1 MSKPKDAK
9 EMRELVLKYI
19 DALLQGGIP
28 KIKLDEPKEAPD
40 VEKTASELYAMLEK
54 VKGLRVDD
62 YQTMLSGIS
71 LLYGADRESATERC
85 YDLFY
90 QVQQLDSVTGQLTRC
105 YDMVWMLDYATGKS
119 SIGMLPGIF
128 GGRFNGWRK

>member
-1 MSKPKDAK
+1 MDKPKGAK
-9 EMRELVLKYI
+9 EMRELVLTYI
-19 DALLQGGIP
+19 DALLHGGIP

-54 VKGLRVDD
+54 VKGLRVVDD
-62 YQTMLSGIS
+62 YHTMLSGIS

-90 QVQQLDSVTGQLTRC
+90 QVQQMDSVTGQLSQC
-105 YDMVWMLDYATGKS
+105 YDMVRMLDYATGKS
-119 SIGMLPGIF
+119 SIGMLPGIL
-128 GGRFNGWRK
+128 GAI

>member
-1 MSKPKDAK
+1 MDKPKDAK
-9 EMRELVLKYI
+9 EMRELVLTYI
-19 DALLQGGIP
+19 DALLHGGIP

-54 VKGLRVDD
+54 VKGLRVVDD
-62 YQTMLSGIS
+62 YHTMLSGIS

-90 QVQQLDSVTGQLTRC
+90 QVQQMDSVTGQLSQC
-105 YDMVWMLDYATGKS
+105 YDMVRMLDYATGKS
-119 SIGMLPGIF
+119 SIGMLPGIL
-128 GGRFNGWRK
+128 GAI

>member
-71 LLYGADRESATERC
+71 LLYGADRESATDRC

-105 YDMVWMLDYATGKS
+105 YDMVRMLDYATGKS
-119 SIGMLPGIF
+119 SIGVLPGIF
-128 GGRFNGWRK
+128 

>member
-1 MSKPKDAK
+1 MDKPKCAK

-28 KIKLDEPKEAPD
+28 KIKLGEPKEAPD

-85 YDLFY
+85 YALFY
-90 QVQQLDSVTGQLTRC
+90 QVQQLDSVIGQLTRC
-105 YDMVWMLDYATGKS
+105 YDMVQMLDYATGKS
-119 SIGMLPGIF
+119 SIGMLPGIL
-128 GGRFNGWRK
+128 GAI

>member
-9 EMRELVLKYI
+9 EMRELVLTYI
-19 DALLQGGIP
+19 DELLHGVIRW
-28 KIKLDEPKEAPD
+28 IKLDEPKEAPD
-40 VEKTASELYAMLEK
+40 VEKTASELYATLEK
-54 VKGLRVDD
+54 MKGLRVVDD
-62 YQTMLSGIS
+62 YHTMLSGIS

-90 QVQQLDSVTGQLTRC
+90 QVQQMDSVTGQLSRC

-119 SIGMLPGIF
+119 SIGMMPGIL
-128 GGRFNGWRK
+128 GAI

>member
-40 VEKTASELYAMLEK
+40 VEKTASELYAILEK

-71 LLYGADRESATERC
+71 LLYGADRESATARC

-105 YDMVWMLDYATGKS
+105 YDMVRMLDYATGKS
-119 SIGMLPGIF
+119 SIGMLPGIL
-128 GGRFNGWRK
+128 GAI

>member
-19 DALLQGGIP
+19 DALLQEAIP

-40 VEKTASELYAMLEK
+40 VEKTASELYATLEK

-71 LLYGADRESATERC
+71 LLYGADRESATARC

-90 QVQQLDSVTGQLTRC
+90 QVQQMDSVTGQLSRC
-105 YDMVWMLDYATGKS
+105 YDMVRMLDYATGKS
-119 SIGMLPGIF
+119 SIGMLPGIL
-128 GGRFNGWRK
+128 GAI

>member
-1 MSKPKDAK
+1 MDKPKDAK

-62 YQTMLSGIS
+62 YQVMLSGIS

-90 QVQQLDSVTGQLTRC
+90 QVQQMDSVTGQLSRC
-105 YDMVWMLDYATGKS
+105 YDMVRMLDYANGKL
-119 SIGMLPGIF
+119 SIGMTPGIF
-128 GGRFNGWRK
+128 GAI